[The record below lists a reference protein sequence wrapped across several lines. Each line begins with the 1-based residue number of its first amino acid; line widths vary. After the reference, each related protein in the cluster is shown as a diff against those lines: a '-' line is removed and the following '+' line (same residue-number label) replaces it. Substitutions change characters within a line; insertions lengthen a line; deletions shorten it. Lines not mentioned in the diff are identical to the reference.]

1 MPRVLAVVGDYG
13 PERVTH
19 KATQDALTAA
29 GARFEWLA
37 TEDAERVDEKELA
50 LYAGFLVAPGSP
62 YRSMA
67 GALRAIRV
75 ARERGIPLLGT
86 CGGFQHIV
94 LEVVRNVLGETGAE
108 HAETSPDAPRLAVT
122 PLACS
127 LDGTDG
133 EVRLAP
139 GSRVAEL
146 YGAERTVEPFFCSY
160 GLNPDY
166 REPLE
171 AAGLRVSGWDADGEP
186 RVVEL
191 AGHPF
196 FVGTL
201 YVPQARSDGAGH
213 PLVLGLL
220 EATGMFAS

>member
-1 MPRVLAVVGDYG
+1 VPSGVLAVVGDYG

-29 GARFEWLA
+29 GASFEWLA
-37 TEDAERVDEKELA
+37 TEDAERATEDELA
-50 LYAGFLVAPGSP
+50 GYAGLLVAPGSP
-62 YRSMA
+62 YRSME

-75 ARERGIPLLGT
+75 ARERGVPLLGT

-94 LEVVRNVLGETGAE
+94 LEVVRDLLGEADAE

-127 LDGTDG
+127 LDGTEG
-133 EVRLAP
+133 EVRFAP

-146 YGAERTVEPFFCSY
+146 YGAERSVEPFFCSY

-166 REPLE
+166 RPRLE
-171 AAGLRVSGWDADGEP
+171 AAGIRVSGWDPEGEP
-186 RVVEL
+186 RTVEL

-201 YVPQARSDGAGH
+201 YVPQARAAAAGTH
-213 PLVLGLL
+213 PLVAALL
-220 EATGMFAS
+220 DAAA